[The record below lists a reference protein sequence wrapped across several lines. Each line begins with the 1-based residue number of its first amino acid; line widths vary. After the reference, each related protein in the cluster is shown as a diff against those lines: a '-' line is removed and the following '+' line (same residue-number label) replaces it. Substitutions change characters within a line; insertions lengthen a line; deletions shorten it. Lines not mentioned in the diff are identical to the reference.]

1 MKTIKELN
9 VKVTYK
15 VGLGDIKVPNK
26 VFKQLNE
33 IAEKGREIDGM
44 GMDYPEASEW
54 LRDNIRE
61 RDCCDLNYEIE
72 ELS

>member
-1 MKTIKELN
+1 MKTIKYLN

-15 VGLGDIKVPNK
+15 VGLGNIEVSDK

-33 IAEKGREIDGM
+33 IAEKGLEIDGM
-44 GMDYPEASEW
+44 GMDYTEASEW